1 VVRFGHGV
9 KFKED
14 EEGERQS
21 FQMLNQKQLRKKL
34 RKSTHKVMNQIKTNC
49 LFQNIKKENQ
59 SILKKYN
66 LFKVLLLYLFIS
78 F

>member
-1 VVRFGHGV
+1 VVRFEHGV

-21 FQMLNQKQLRKKL
+21 FQMLNQSQLRKKL
-34 RKSTHKVMNQIKTNC
+34 RKSTHKVMNQIKTNS

-66 LFKVLLLYLFIS
+66 LFKVLLEYLFIS